1 MKVKCFSKLLFVLS
15 NIFVIFSLFCSYEWS
30 LSWWSRLIEQVFRY
44 VSNMLND
51 LAIVFRL
58 MVLIILFY
66 HAKIITNSSIFLSL
80 CKFPLYIS
88 LIVWWVA
95 NSTLRSSMQKIGSK
109 ILLNGQRSILLH
121 FKTFLLALH
130 FCMGWSI

>member
-1 MKVKCFSKLLFVLS
+1 MKVKCFSKLSFVFS

-121 FKTFLLALH
+121 FKTFRLALH

>member
-44 VSNMLND
+44 VSNILND

>member
-1 MKVKCFSKLLFVLS
+1 MKVKCFSKLLFVFS

-30 LSWWSRLIEQVFRY
+30 LSWWSRLIKQVFRY

-121 FKTFLLALH
+121 FKMFLLALH

>member
-15 NIFVIFSLFCSYEWS
+15 NIFVIFFLFCSYEWS